1 MAGRRGPD
9 GLPLFWGTRGRDA
22 SAHPGMD
29 KPKDI
34 DKAVREAA
42 TEVS

>member
-1 MAGRRGPD
+1 MASKHV
-9 GLPLFWGTRGRDA
+9 A
-22 SAHPGMD
+22 KEINAE
-29 KPKDI
+29 PKDI